1 MTCASVAHSLCWP
14 GLACLPSP
22 LFPQLAPQRACRAIG
37 TMGHTKVPYVLPRYS
52 QGLGTRL
59 FPAPPW
65 SIPVLQLRSTAAAAI
80 NKVVHQRPP
89 RPPHVVHYKRSSN
102 WPLVGARLEPQ
113 PSSQLSTPNADF
125 SAYCGTTRHR
135 PLTAPL
141 YSARSNATQPITSA
155 KPA

>member
-22 LFPQLAPQRACRAIG
+22 LFPQLARNERVGPSARWGILR
-37 TMGHTKVPYVLPRYS
+37 YVLPRYS

-89 RPPHVVHYKRSSN
+89 RPPRVVHYKRSSN